1 MRHFFPLK
9 REKYTLKFAN
19 LDTSWSESLFV
30 AFEIIHNYEIVIVDT
45 E

>member
-9 REKYTLKFAN
+9 REKYNLKFAN
-19 LDTSWSESLFV
+19 LDTSWSESLFLG
-30 AFEIIHNYEIVIVDT
+30 FEIIHTYEIVIDDT